1 MIKEIVLN
9 KAKQYGRSLL
19 ENNIKNDLDSMYYAA
34 QGFTENLTPTKKT
47 LAKNVLDC
55 VRNSILEVMKVQ
67 PNSDREDKKDEEV
80 KEVIDVDFKV
90 KGKL

>member
-1 MIKEIVLN
+1 MIKQLVLN

-19 ENNIKNDLDSMYYAA
+19 ENNVKNDLDSMYYAA

-55 VRNSILEVMKVQ
+55 VRNSILEVMKV
-67 PNSDREDKKDEEV
+67 NSDECDKKEEET

-90 KGKL
+90 KGK